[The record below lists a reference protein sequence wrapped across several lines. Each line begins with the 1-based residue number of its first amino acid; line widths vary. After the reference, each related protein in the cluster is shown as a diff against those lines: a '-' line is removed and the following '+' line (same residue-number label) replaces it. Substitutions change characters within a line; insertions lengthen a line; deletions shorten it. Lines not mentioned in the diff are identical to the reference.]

1 MELKS
6 ECVYLSVQI
15 YIYMHLFHSNTYVFI
30 FKNAESFVVASK
42 ATGLEADAVTATYV
56 VMSRCQNAG
65 QSHNAQIDNSSF
77 ERVEEF
83 KYLGKITV
91 LFRKKLRA
99 D

>member
-1 MELKS
+1 M
-6 ECVYLSVQI
+6 
-15 YIYMHLFHSNTYVFI
+15 NVFI

-42 ATGLEADAVTATYV
+42 ATGLEVNAVMATYMV
-56 VMSRCQNAG
+56 ISRYQNAG
-65 QSHNAQIDNSSF
+65 QSHNIKTDSSSL

-83 KYLGKITV
+83 KYFGKIKI